1 MAAKANPFRSTRPPV
16 RARAVAE
23 PAVKTVVPTPKE
35 RTEVV
40 PVAAAVD
47 KRMVATV
54 DSMAHAITATVV
66 ATFMFMLKKRKIKIR
81 MNTISKI
88 SGNRYIS
95 FCDKNSH

>member
-16 RARAVAE
+16 RARA
-23 PAVKTVVPTPKE
+23 PAVPAVRVVVPTPKE

-47 KRMVATV
+47 KRKVATV

-66 ATFMFMLKKRKIKIR
+66 ATFMFMLKKK
-81 MNTISKI
+81 
-88 SGNRYIS
+88 
-95 FCDKNSH
+95 

>member
-1 MAAKANPFRSTRPPV
+1 M
-16 RARAVAE
+16 RATA
-23 PAVKTVVPTPKE
+23 PAVPAVTAVVPRPKE

-88 SGNRYIS
+88 SGNMYPFATKIHIS
-95 FCDKNSH
+95 SAYDF